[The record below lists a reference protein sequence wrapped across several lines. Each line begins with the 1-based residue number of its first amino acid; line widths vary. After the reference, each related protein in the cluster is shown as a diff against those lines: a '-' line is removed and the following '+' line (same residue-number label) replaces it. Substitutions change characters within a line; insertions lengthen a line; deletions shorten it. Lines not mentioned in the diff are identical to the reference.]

1 MDLVYQSALSHI
13 KWREA
18 HLLHLEWFG
27 RSGLV
32 ELWSFRR
39 DEVRLGSLL
48 QLFLVFLGRGGGS
61 VLLST
66 NLLHERGESGH

>member
-1 MDLVYQSALSHI
+1 MDLVYESALFDI
-13 KWREA
+13 AMKTA
-18 HLLHLEWFG
+18 YLLHLERLG

-48 QLFLVFLGRGGGS
+48 QLFLIFLGRGGGS

-66 NLLHERGESGH
+66 NLLHKRGESRR